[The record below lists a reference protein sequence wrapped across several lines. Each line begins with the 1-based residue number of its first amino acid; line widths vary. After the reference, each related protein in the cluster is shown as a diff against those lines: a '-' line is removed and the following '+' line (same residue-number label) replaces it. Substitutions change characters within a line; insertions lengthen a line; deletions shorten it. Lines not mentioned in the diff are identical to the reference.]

1 MDFES
6 INNQSISILVSLAN
20 IIKISFVL
28 LIVESKFLRSLN
40 RELVKWIKNIV

>member
-28 LIVESKFLRSLN
+28 LIVESKFLRNLN
-40 RELVKWIKNIV
+40 RELVKWI

>member
-40 RELVKWIKNIV
+40 RELVKWI